1 MYCSESLDTGTP
13 EFKRWFGASR
23 VSANGV
29 PKVVY
34 HGTPHNFNAFD
45 IRKLGQGND
54 QYGVGFYFT
63 DSPDWAAGYG
73 NIIMPC
79 YIRIVKPIV
88 WSRQPN
94 ITLRQARAIACGLD
108 RAETIDA
115 LEAGYD
121 VKRMG
126 FARALEEY
134 CAPLDGFPMV
144 EALNSLYNDFYR
156 GRALNYMFSTV
167 VKRCTGY
174 DGVINDTGEHTI
186 YVVFTP
192 QQIKSAIGNSGR
204 FRRVPNILD

>member
-13 EFKRWFGASR
+13 EFKRWFMASKVVR
-23 VSANGV
+23 GST
-29 PKVVY
+29 PKIVY
-34 HGTPHNFNAFD
+34 HGTPYDFNAFD

-73 NIIMPC
+73 NIVMPC
-79 YIRIVKPIV
+79 YIKIAKPIM

-108 RAETIDA
+108 RSETIDA

-134 CAPLDGFPMV
+134 CAPLDGYPMV

-156 GRALNYMFSTV
+156 GRELQYMFSTV
-167 VKRCTGY
+167 VKRVTGY
-174 DGVINDTGEHTI
+174 DGVINNTGDHDI

-192 QQIKSAIGNSGR
+192 QQIKSAISNSGR

>member
-13 EFKRWFGASR
+13 EFKRWFMASKVVR
-23 VSANGV
+23 GST
-29 PKVVY
+29 PKIVY
-34 HGTPHNFNAFD
+34 HGTPYDFNAFD

-73 NIIMPC
+73 NIVMPC
-79 YIRIVKPIV
+79 YIKITKPIM

-108 RAETIDA
+108 RSETIDA

-134 CAPLDGFPMV
+134 CAPLDGYPMV

-156 GRALNYMFSTV
+156 GRELQYMFSTV
-167 VKRCTGY
+167 VKRVTGY
-174 DGVINDTGEHTI
+174 DGVINNTGDHDI

-192 QQIKSAIGNSGR
+192 QQIKSAISNSGR